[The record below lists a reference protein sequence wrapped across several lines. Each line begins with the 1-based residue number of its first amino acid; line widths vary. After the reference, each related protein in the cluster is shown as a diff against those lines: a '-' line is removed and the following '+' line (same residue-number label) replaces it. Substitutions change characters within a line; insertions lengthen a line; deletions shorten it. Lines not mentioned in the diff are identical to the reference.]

1 MIETRQI
8 LEEFQLRNVLAT
20 SPTGAIFLA
29 GDPSTGDDLVIKVVS
44 CAVPGAEDD
53 VRRLFLAMAV
63 AARSA
68 RIGAMPVLLD
78 HGLTP
83 EGDGFLVME
92 HIEGQSLDSV
102 EDFSPFASINILLDV
117 LTCIE
122 GLAEAGTAHLNIT
135 PSNIHLI
142 HPPTNDRAV
151 VLGFGTSA
159 TLLHAGVGVPIPAR
173 DPHLAP
179 ELVAGELLPSE
190 DGWRSDLFSL
200 GVIACGILGAE
211 IEANGYEKPVVTL
224 PETVRSTLPE
234 VDPLEEILAQV
245 MAPDPMLRG
254 SSPSDARDP
263 LIRALPDPPR
273 FAVAAAP
280 AVNASTG
287 QGFDPAK
294 TDPALFPEVQEPV
307 EESAASLQT
316 KIGDVGGEET
326 VSVEVDEGWPEVLF
340 DDPELPS
347 SLSDPGP
354 DPEDTDVRNPVP
366 EDVWVPRDELEGAE
380 GVEPAATA
388 LAVKSAG
395 GRRVTRLELAVVAVV
410 VIVLGAILALTWPA
424 GRDQEAL
431 EIGQVIPADQPR
443 SDDSLVPPPPDDNL
457 FDDLLSIQALVDAGD
472 LEAARV
478 AIDELDGRNDLL
490 LNSDESALYNSL
502 VASVAR
508 ATDRDAAIDD
518 LQTGLEHGSIRMI
531 RRGAAGLNGMP
542 RDEIA
547 EYLGL
552 AGDIDRA
559 RRVLLLHSEM
569 WDAEKEGD
577 HLGAIR
583 YAGELEREF
592 PGYGGAPDARERAAV
607 AVETRAEGAAERG
620 AFDDSLAILES
631 LDRVWPNRPGL
642 SERIRRCSEQVDA
655 SRREESVIES
665 AWALGRAGDPEGGL
679 ARLDT
684 LGSDAGT
691 TAEAEEARSALLNQ
705 LKAMDEQI
713 PTIEFATAMDLGFK
727 KNATIIVPLRIRDD
741 YSVERVVVFARNKGD
756 DGFLRIVIDPGDD
769 GLYHFSVTPELHG
782 NKDVFFYVV
791 AEDRS
796 GHVGRMGDAGMP
808 LTIERKKWFKK

>member
-20 SPTGAIFLA
+20 SPTGAVFLA
-29 GDPSTGDDLVIKVVS
+29 GDPGTGDDLVIKVVS

-68 RIGAMPVLLD
+68 RIATMPALLD

-92 HIEGQSLDSV
+92 YIDGQTLDTM
-102 EDFSPFASINILLDV
+102 DDLSPFAAINILLDV
-117 LTCIE
+117 LSCIE
-122 GLAEAGTAHLNIT
+122 GLAAAGIAHLNLT
-135 PSNIHLI
+135 
-142 HPPTNDRAV
+142 PTNVHLTNAPSYDRAV
-151 VLGFGTSA
+151 VLGYGTSA
-159 TLLHAGVGVPIPAR
+159 TLLHAGVGVPIPAH

-179 ELVAGELLPSE
+179 ELVAGNLLPSE
-190 DGWRSDLFSL
+190 EGWRSDLFSL

-224 PETVRSTLPE
+224 PAAVRGDLPE
-234 VDPLEEILAQV
+234 AEPLEEILAQI
-245 MAPDPMLRG
+245 MGPDPMLRG
-254 SSPSDARDP
+254 SSPSDVRDP

-273 FAVAAAP
+273 FAVGAKPAAE
-280 AVNASTG
+280 ASTN
-287 QGFDPAK
+287 QGFDPNK
-294 TDPALFPEVQEPV
+294 TDPALIPVVKESVDVAVALPRQE
-307 EESAASLQT
+307 T
-316 KIGDVGGEET
+316 GEDTADET
-326 VSVEVDEGWPEVLF
+326 VAVEADEGWPEVLF

-347 SLSDPGP
+347 SLSDP
-354 DPEDTDVRNPVP
+354 EDTDVRNPVP
-366 EDVWVPRDELEGAE
+366 EDVWVPR
-380 GVEPAATA
+380 VEPMDAMGVVPTAT
-388 LAVKSAG
+388 VPESRSTG
-395 GRRVTRLELAVVAVV
+395 GPRVSRLELTVVAVV
-410 VIVLGAILALTWPA
+410 VIVLGSILALTWPT
-424 GRDQEAL
+424 GGDQDPL
-431 EIGQVIPADQPR
+431 EVGQVIPVDETR
-443 SDDSLVPPPPDDNL
+443 SDDGLVPPPPDNNL
-457 FDDLLSIQALVDAGD
+457 FDDLLSIQALVDADD
-472 LEAARV
+472 LEGARA
-478 AIDELDGRNDLL
+478 AIDDLESRRDL
-490 LNSDESALYNSL
+490 SLNSDESALYNSL
-502 VASVAR
+502 VTSVAR

-518 LQTGLEHGSIRMI
+518 LQKGLEHGSIRMI

-547 EYLGL
+547 EYQGL

-583 YAGELEREF
+583 YGGELEREL
-592 PGYGGAPDARERAAV
+592 PGYGGAPEARERAAV

-631 LDRVWPNRPGL
+631 LDRAWPNRPGL
-642 SERIRRCSEQVDA
+642 SRRIQRCSEQVDA
-655 SRREESVIES
+655 NRREESVIAS
-665 AWALGRAGDPEGGL
+665 AWSLGRAGDPEGGL

-684 LGSDAGT
+684 LDSDAGA

-705 LKAMDEQI
+705 LKAMDEQV
-713 PTIEFATAMDLGFK
+713 PTIEFATAVDLGFK

-741 YSVERVVVFARNKGD
+741 YLVERVTVFARNKGD
-756 DGFLRIVIDPGDD
+756 DGFLQIPLDPGDD

-791 AEDRS
+791 AGDRAR
-796 GHVGRMGDAGMP
+796 HEGRLGSPEAP
-808 LTIERKKWFKK
+808 LIIERKKWFKKSG